1 VHDGDLGWL
10 TGRQGS
16 GVSVDEVEAFNALPA
31 ARLEADLLACCA
43 VPAWATAVAAGRPY
57 QNRSDLI
64 AAADAAA
71 ESLSWADVLAGLSA
85 HPRIGERAAGDSKE
99 AAWSRREQAAA
110 AHSGDDGSRAAL
122 VLANQAYEKRFGHV
136 LLIFASGRSQ
146 EEILAAATDR
156 LGNDEAGE
164 RVVVAG
170 ELRKI
175 ALLRLER
182 LLDALG

>member
-1 VHDGDLGWL
+1 MHDGDLGWL

-43 VPAWATAVAAGRPY
+43 VPAWATAIAAGRPY

-71 ESLSWADVLAGLSA
+71 ESLSWADVLAGLSS
-85 HPRIGERAAGDSKE
+85 HPRIGERAAGDGKE
-99 AAWSRREQAAA
+99 AVWSRREQAAA
-110 AHSGDDGSRAAL
+110 AHSGDDGTRAAL